1 MRNKRRIGVGAAI
14 VLVTLMVFA
23 IARAGMS
30 LRVSDP
36 LQKADAIVVIGGRLP
51 FRAMHAATLYNQ
63 RLAPEVWLTMPNRNA
78 AEIEMEKL
86 GIHPV
91 MEHVYSQA
99 VLEKQGVPTDAIRV
113 IPGRNNNTATEMRT
127 IGAYART
134 RGVSRVILVTSNYH
148 SRRVRTLWRKF
159 NGLSPEAIIQYTD
172 AEPFDP
178 QRWYADSA
186 DAWTVSRE
194 WFGLLNAWLGF
205 PISSEHW

>member
-1 MRNKRRIGVGAAI
+1 MRNKRRIVVGAAM

-23 IARAGMS
+23 FAQAGVS

-36 LQKADAIVVIGGRLP
+36 VQKADAIVVIGGRIP
-51 FRAMHAATLYNQ
+51 YRAMQGAALY
-63 RLAPEVWLTMPNRNA
+63 RKGLAPEVWLTMGNRNA
-78 AEIEMEKL
+78 AEIEMEKMD
-86 GIHPV
+86 IHPV
-91 MEHVYSQA
+91 LEHVYSQA
-99 VLEKQGVPTDAIRV
+99 VLERRGVPTNAIRV

-148 SRRVRTLWRKF
+148 SRRVRTLWRKI

-178 QRWYADSA
+178 ERWYADSA

-205 PISSEHW
+205 PIRSEHW